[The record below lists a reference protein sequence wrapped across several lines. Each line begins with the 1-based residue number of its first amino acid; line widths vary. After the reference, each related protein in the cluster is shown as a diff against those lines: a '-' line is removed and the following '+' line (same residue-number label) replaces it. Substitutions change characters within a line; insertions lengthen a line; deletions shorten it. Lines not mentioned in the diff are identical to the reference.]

1 MMFAVVSLSHLAGD
15 VAVAGH
21 VAHPDV
27 LDVGVNLLLQ
37 GSERRDVEF
46 PDVIYHHNLKTTL

>member
-1 MMFAVVSLSHLAGD
+1 MRVSHLAGD

>member
-1 MMFAVVSLSHLAGD
+1 MMLVSLSHLAGD

-21 VAHPDV
+21 VAHSDV
-27 LDVGVNLLLQ
+27 LDVGMNFLLQ
-37 GSERRDVEF
+37 GCEGRDIEV

>member
-1 MMFAVVSLSHLAGD
+1 MLLVSLSHLAGD

-27 LDVGVNLLLQ
+27 LDVGMNFLLQ
-37 GSERRDVEF
+37 GSEGRDIEV
-46 PDVIYHHNLKTTL
+46 PDFIYYHNLKTTL